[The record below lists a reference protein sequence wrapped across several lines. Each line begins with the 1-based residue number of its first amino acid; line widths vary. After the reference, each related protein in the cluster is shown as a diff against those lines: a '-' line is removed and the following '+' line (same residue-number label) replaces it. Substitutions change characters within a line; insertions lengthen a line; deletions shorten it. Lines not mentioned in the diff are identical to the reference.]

1 MDRPA
6 TFWMMEPLR
15 KYVTFGGRARRAEYW
30 WFALGYFVVLLVAM
44 AIDGVLGTRGAYGVG
59 GVFYGIVVL
68 AALLPSLAV
77 GFRRLHDL
85 DKSAWWLLIGL
96 VPLIGGI
103 VLLVWFCSRGT
114 VGPNQF
120 GPDPLDPA
128 GDVVGV
134 FS

>member
-1 MDRPA
+1 MDKPA

-15 KYVTFGGRARRAEYW
+15 KYTTFTGRARRAEYW
-30 WFALGYFVVLLVAM
+30 WFFLAYFIVLIVASVIDRILGLGGTLGFGILYSLVAL
-44 AIDGVLGTRGAYGVG
+44 A
-59 GVFYGIVVL
+59 VF
-68 AALLPSLAV
+68 LPSLGV
-77 GFRRLHDL
+77 SFRRIHDV

-96 VPLIGGI
+96 IPLAGI

-114 VGPNQF
+114 AGPNQF